1 MAGPYAF
8 VPRPPPAP
16 WGRSCGAFPLAKN
29 LSSHPRVALV
39 LASFLPAGALSGS
52 VRRLARGGH
61 RAGVCADSWTRH
73 APLSVSRPLTACAH
87 AHSIV
92 KLGTG
97 DVVPADVRCVKV
109 SVCLYVSIH
118 VCGVCIHVCDDVVP
132 ADVCCVKVSVCLYVS
147 IHLGLCMG
155 VEV

>member
-1 MAGPYAF
+1 MLLSPDRLLRLGAGA
-8 VPRPPPAP
+8 VEL
-16 WGRSCGAFPLAKN
+16 SLSQN

-73 APLSVSRPLTACAH
+73 APLFVSCPLTACAH

-118 VCGVCIHVCDDVVP
+118 VCGDVVP
-132 ADVCCVKVSVCLYVS
+132 AGVLLRQGVCLS
-147 IHLGLCMG
+147 ACEHTLGSVYGC
-155 VEV
+155 

>member
-1 MAGPYAF
+1 MLLSPDRLLRLGAGA
-8 VPRPPPAP
+8 VEL
-16 WGRSCGAFPLAKN
+16 SLSQN
-29 LSSHPRVALV
+29 LSSHPRVAVV

-61 RAGVCADSWTRH
+61 RAGICADSWTRH

-118 VCGVCIHVCDDVVP
+118 VCGDVVP
-132 ADVCCVKVSVCLYVS
+132 AGVLLRQGVCLS
-147 IHLGLCMG
+147 ACEHTLGSVYGC
-155 VEV
+155 

>member
-1 MAGPYAF
+1 M
-8 VPRPPPAP
+8 
-16 WGRSCGAFPLAKN
+16 SC
-29 LSSHPRVALV
+29 
-39 LASFLPAGALSGS
+39 
-52 VRRLARGGH
+52 
-61 RAGVCADSWTRH
+61 
-73 APLSVSRPLTACAH
+73 PLTACAH

-118 VCGVCIHVCDDVVP
+118 VCGDVVP
-132 ADVCCVKVSVCLYVS
+132 ADVRCVKVSVCLHVS